1 MTFPAPHPS
10 NSPTPQAGLW
20 AWACQRKVPK
30 KDGGEGSH
38 LPPDFLGR
46 GGIEEPGGLAAG
58 RPSLSLAPLGEASW
72 RSHLPCSVERPV
84 SSMSP
89 SQALPTGP
97 PDPRHL
103 HGCGRRPHLALQG
116 HLCPEAHVL
125 VPESRTHHPL
135 AERCPGGCDLAVGS
149 GGGLQAG
156 TGRAGPAGLGQE
168 AGDAWAGARG
178 AGGWRGSSGEVL
190 SAVLINY
197 LPASGL
203 VAALSCLL
211 ANTLSHVW
219 SSGWTGVWSPRPPQ
233 TMVYLHLPP

>member
-149 GGGLQAG
+149 GGGV
-156 TGRAGPAGLGQE
+156 
-168 AGDAWAGARG
+168 
-178 AGGWRGSSGEVL
+178 AGGHWES
-190 SAVLINY
+190 
-197 LPASGL
+197 
-203 VAALSCLL
+203 
-211 ANTLSHVW
+211 W
-219 SSGWTGVWSPRPPQ
+219 SSWFGPGGGRRMGRGEGGRGLAGQFWGGTISCPDQLFTSQWPRCCTQ
-233 TMVYLHLPP
+233 LPPGKHTLTCVV